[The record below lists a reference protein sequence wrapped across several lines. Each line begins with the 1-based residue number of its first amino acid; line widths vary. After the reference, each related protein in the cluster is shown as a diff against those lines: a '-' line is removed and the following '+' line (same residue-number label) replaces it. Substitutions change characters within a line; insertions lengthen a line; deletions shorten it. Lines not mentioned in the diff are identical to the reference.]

1 MEKSYFEKY
10 CCTVKD
16 IVEKYP
22 AFSEPTIRWW
32 IFQAQTNGFERCI
45 IKIGGRIYIDQM
57 KFDEWI
63 REHYLVPLDM
73 ECID

>member
-1 MEKSYFEKY
+1 MQQSYLEQY

-16 IVEKYP
+16 IVQKYP
-22 AFSEPTIRWW
+22 AFSEATIRWW
-32 IFQAQTNGFERCI
+32 IFQASTNGFDKCI

-63 REHYLVPLDM
+63 REHYLVPL
-73 ECID
+73 EIERID